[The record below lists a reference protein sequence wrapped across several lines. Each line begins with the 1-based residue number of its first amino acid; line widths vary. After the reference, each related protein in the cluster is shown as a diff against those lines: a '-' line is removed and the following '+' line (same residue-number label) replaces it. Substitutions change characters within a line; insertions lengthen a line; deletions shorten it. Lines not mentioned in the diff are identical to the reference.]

1 MHSRVANY
9 RGDCAM
15 VRRGGWVL
23 VALIALFAAIP
34 AAHAEVTV
42 SITISGTVEELVP
55 ILQKLQELGLGGAT
69 ASGDPLKLNVHSV
82 MTNEGA
88 AAAAPP
94 AIESAVVE
102 PASAKAG
109 EAVLVT
115 AKIADAGHAIDTVA
129 ATVGETKVD
138 LFDNG
143 MEGDATAGDGIWS
156 RRVTLSPALAAGD
169 VAVAVNA
176 YNANGEP
183 VLITGA
189 DGQSAPLTAQAKVTV
204 VP

>member
-1 MHSRVANY
+1 ML
-9 RGDCAM
+9 
-15 VRRGGWVL
+15 RRGGRVL
-23 VALIALFAAIP
+23 VVFIALCGAVGSAR
-34 AAHAEVTV
+34 AEVTV

-69 ASGDPLKLNVHSV
+69 AAGDPLKLNVHSV
-82 MTNEGA
+82 MTGDESTQA
-88 AAAAPP
+88 AAAALPV
-94 AIESAVVE
+94 IESATVE

-115 AKIADAGHAIDTVA
+115 AKIVDAGHAIDTVA
-129 ATVGETKVD
+129 ATIGETKVD

-156 RRVTLSPALAAGD
+156 RKVTLSPALAAGE
-169 VAVAVNA
+169 VAVAINA

-204 VP
+204 TP